1 MDNLQAIDTN
11 APRPAGAD
19 NKILPLTLSGV
30 NFEVGGMR
38 LLKDLTLT
46 LEAGT
51 RTVLLGPNGAGK
63 SLFLRVCHGLLR
75 PTSGQITWHGP
86 AGDTAAR
93 HQAMVFQRP
102 VMLRRSVWANLAYVL
117 KSRDL
122 SRTERRPLVDEML
135 QKTGL
140 LRLAK
145 VPARSLSYGEQQRLA
160 MARAWLM
167 RPEILF
173 LDEPTANLDPA
184 ATHALEDIMESIHQT
199 GTKIILATHDLAQA
213 NRIADDVLF
222 MYRGRILE
230 NAPAAQFF
238 KAPQNDLAAAFLK
251 GELLWWHRQD
261 LKPPSE
267 VKTRWQK

>member
-1 MDNLQAIDTN
+1 MDDLLDID
-11 APRPAGAD
+11 ACAQPACAD
-19 NKILPLTLSGV
+19 NKILPLILNEV
-30 NFEVGGMR
+30 NFEIGGMR

-46 LEAGT
+46 FEAGT

-63 SLFLRVCHGLLR
+63 SLLLRMCHGLLR
-75 PTSGQITWHGP
+75 PSSGQVTWHGS
-86 AGDTAAR
+86 AGDKAAR

-102 VMLRRSVWANLAYVL
+102 VMLRRSVRANLSYVM
-117 KSRDL
+117 KARDL
-122 SRTERRPLVDEML
+122 TRSERHALVEEML

-140 LRLAK
+140 LRMAK
-145 VPARSLSYGEQQRLA
+145 VPARSLSVGEQQRLA
-160 MARAWLM
+160 MARAWLL
-167 RPEILF
+167 RPEVLF

-184 ATHALEDIMESIHQT
+184 ATHALEEIMNSIRLT

-230 NAPAAQFF
+230 NSPAAQFF
-238 KAPQNDLAAAFLK
+238 EAPQNDLAAAFLK

-261 LKPPSE
+261 LKPPE
-267 VKTRWQK
+267 ELKVRWQK